1 MNVIPELDE
10 WFQTWFGLWLKIST
24 KYSYGI
30 GFVFGS
36 CKRKVSVYFSMK
48 RLNHAYKCVKK
59 RVLVIQ
65 FARIW
70 ASDLR
75 ARVWGSLLITSP
87 PVHWCHL
94 VLEEFIVRTLSS
106 KFFVKSKPMG
116 YLAKVM
122 ESLLIQGPKFAR
134 EMQVS
139 VQPFVVIKRL
149 QIIAFCVVLV
159 QH

>member
-1 MNVIPELDE
+1 MRVISNLV
-10 WFQTWFGLWLKIST
+10 WFLWLKMSN
-24 KYSYGI
+24 KYLYG
-30 GFVFGS
+30 FEFGS
-36 CKRKVSVYFSMK
+36 CKCKISDYFKVN
-48 RLNHAYKCVKK
+48 RLTHAYKWVKK
-59 RVLVIQ
+59 RVVEVQ
-65 FARIW
+65 FAEIW

-75 ARVWGSLLITSP
+75 ARVWGSLIIISP